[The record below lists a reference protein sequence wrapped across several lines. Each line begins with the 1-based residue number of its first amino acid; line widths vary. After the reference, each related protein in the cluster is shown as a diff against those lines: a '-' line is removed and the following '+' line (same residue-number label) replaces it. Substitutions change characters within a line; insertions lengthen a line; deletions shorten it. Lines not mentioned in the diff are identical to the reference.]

1 MRIYMQKPAMYDKPA
16 RFYQLIVQA
25 DLLQGWSLVREWGR
39 QGSAG
44 RIKKEYFKNRD
55 EALER
60 FVNVRDKQLE
70 SGFRI
75 VYMEGMEAPR

>member
-1 MRIYMQKPAMYDKPA
+1 MQIPATDGKPA
-16 RFYQLIVQA
+16 RFYQLILQP
-25 DLLQGWSLVREWGR
+25 DLLQGWSLIREWGQ
-39 QGSAG
+39 QGYKG
-44 RIKKEYFKNRD
+44 RVKREHFKDQD

-60 FVNVRDKQLE
+60 FINARDRQLE